1 MNCHNCNSP
10 LSPDSNVCPNCGTVN
25 GANPS
30 NTNMSAMIDLDDE
43 EETTPQIS
51 ENMAPPSLAV
61 QEENLTSGVKDIGA
75 SNNISTYGDMP
86 VEEPHEEENHSNTNL
101 DVDIEIPKVQTPV
114 DNIEMPSDGGAPS
127 IDGGI
132 PTVGEIESPDTSTV
146 KFGKKTFKI
155 KMGKSKKVPKVILI
169 GGIIVFFIMGVLVG
183 STVFKQ
189 NVCVSSSSNTKKKTT
204 TKVTYVSNG
213 KNNET
218 KAGNYTYKIPEN
230 YTYDKKNGGVII
242 FSDTGEWRI
251 FIKAEPGLYDDIA
264 TARVSIEETLKENNV
279 TVNNLRETKI
289 GDNNYV
295 LIEGTTRLQNRLI
308 AFTDAKNDHVFYMEI
323 VTTDNSYNYDILS
336 LANDIATNATYNDTV
351 NDIEHIDVYDAS
363 TMLIT
368 ASEAQKSINNGA

>member
-1 MNCHNCNSP
+1 MNCHNCNMP

-30 NTNMSAMIDLDDE
+30 NTNINTMIDLDDE
-43 EETTPQIS
+43 EEITPQIS

-75 SNNISTYGDMP
+75 GNNISTYGEMP
-86 VEEPHEEENHSNTNL
+86 VEEKEAEDTQKNTDN

-114 DNIEMPSDGGAPS
+114 ENIEMPSDGSAPS

-132 PTVGEIESPDTSTV
+132 PTVGEVESPDTSTV

-155 KMGKSKKVPKVILI
+155 KMGKSKRVPKVILI

-189 NVCVSSSSNTKKKTT
+189 NVCVGTTSNTKKKTT

-218 KAGNYTYKIPEN
+218 KAGSYTYKIPEN
-230 YTYDKKNGGVII
+230 YVYDKKNGGVII

-289 GDNNYV
+289 SDNNYV
-295 LIEGTTRLQNRLI
+295 IIEGTTRLQNRLI
-308 AFTDAKNDHVFYMEI
+308 AFTDAKNDHIFYMEI
-323 VTTDNSYNYDILS
+323 VTTDNSYNYDILN
-336 LANDIATNATYNDTV
+336 LANDIATNATYNDSI

-368 ASEAQKSINNGA
+368 ASEAHKSINNGN